1 MVIIKVG
8 QAGSLHP
15 AGVFHG
21 KEGKYGLNPGLANSD
36 IILYFDHQTQG
47 LAWHASFD
55 ATPNFDALINELNI
69 QGPGNV
75 YLYQT
80 MFYSNFASHNPLL
93 GCTGPFCT
101 TAFQNWPYN
110 WYGPG
115 GVPTPGAAGT
125 LAHQPEAVYSI
136 KSIEYEASS
145 KTYKM
150 VVNWLVGY
158 SGYQDF
164 QTFKWS
170 LDSPF
175 ITAGDDDD
183 NGDGSGSGG
192 SGGDDNYKG
201 VKDYTVS
208 FSDSTN
214 GWVSFKSWIQE
225 NGLSMNN
232 KFYTFFGGNL
242 WEHHSNE
249 SRNNFYNATYPQ
261 ISTIDVM
268 LNEAP
273 NVIKSI
279 DYLKYSGSQAAVTEN
294 ISIANFDGEYYN
306 NFAKLGW
313 FVSSLE
319 TDMQSGDNLEFK
331 NCF

>member
-1 MVIIKVG
+1 
-8 QAGSLHP
+8 
-15 AGVFHG
+15 
-21 KEGKYGLNPGLANSD
+21 
-36 IILYFDHQTQG
+36 
-47 LAWHASFD
+47 
-55 ATPNFDALINELNI
+55 
-69 QGPGNV
+69 
-75 YLYQT
+75 

-331 NCF
+331 KQENKWFAAVRGEKTYFNDATDTNIDTQEFSFQGIGNVTSVTGTVGTVTVDPPPPPPGPTRVVLTIEDDPTDH